1 LNTHENKFKPQRI
14 EGALRMNPISNIW
27 NHPKTS
33 AAGLLIAVASIASV
47 LSQQGVTL
55 GTAGAGTIVS
65 LIGALATA
73 LLGLLAKDPGS
84 SSVSTGS
91 TARLGAWALISL
103 LLPLPFISGCTG
115 VAVAQDIVNWTP
127 ALQGAVATVDTT
139 ASLLDPVAAP
149 VFSAATIGFDA
160 ASNLLVSQARAYLA
174 NPSAGVLAQMQNQ
187 VVVFEQQVNTALLQA
202 GKIDDQ
208 ASQQHATAAIQ
219 AVGTIVSAILALVQS
234 VSTKAAVAH
243 MAAQAPIKM
252 AAVKLYGNSAQAAA
266 IVAAHYGE
274 PLTQARLQVAQVEQE
289 ASSAGF

>member
-1 LNTHENKFKPQRI
+1 
-14 EGALRMNPISNIW
+14 MNPISNIW

-55 GTAGAGTIVS
+55 GTAGTIVS

-187 VVVFEQQVNTALLQA
+187 VGVFEQQVNTALLQA

-274 PLTQARLQVAQVEQE
+274 PLTQARLQVAQAEQE

>member
-103 LLPLPFISGCTG
+103 LLPLPFISGCTARRCRHRRHHR
-115 VAVAQDIVNWTP
+115 VAP
-127 ALQGAVATVDTT
+127 
-139 ASLLDPVAAP
+139 
-149 VFSAATIGFDA
+149 
-160 ASNLLVSQARAYLA
+160 
-174 NPSAGVLAQMQNQ
+174 
-187 VVVFEQQVNTALLQA
+187 
-202 GKIDDQ
+202 
-208 ASQQHATAAIQ
+208 
-219 AVGTIVSAILALVQS
+219 
-234 VSTKAAVAH
+234 
-243 MAAQAPIKM
+243 
-252 AAVKLYGNSAQAAA
+252 
-266 IVAAHYGE
+266 
-274 PLTQARLQVAQVEQE
+274 
-289 ASSAGF
+289 